1 MALEVTGLQ
10 AGYNKVNILWG
21 VDLTVNDGQCVAL
34 VGSNGAGKSTLL
46 KVLAG
51 LLPPS
56 QGTITFNGLAPAGLR
71 SPRLVELGISVVPEG
86 YKLFRGMTV
95 EENLRLGAYRIKDT
109 TSIHQRLE
117 EVYEVFPELNERR
130 NQLAGT
136 MSGGQQQ
143 MCSIGRGLMAYPKL
157 LMIDELSLGLAPKL
171 VEFLVEKIVEIRQKT
186 NKSILLVE
194 QDVDIAFSIAD
205 YGYVIESGRMTLEGN
220 PKELLANPLIISSYL
235 GL

>member
-46 KVLAG
+46 KVIAG

-56 QGTITFNGLAPAGLR
+56 QGTITFNGLATAGLR

-95 EENLRLGAYRIKDT
+95 EENLRLGAYRIKGT

-117 EVYEVFPELNERR
+117 EVYEVFPELKERR
-130 NQLAGT
+130 DQLAGT

-186 NKSILLVE
+186 NMSILLVE
-194 QDVDIAFSIAD
+194 QDVEIAFSIAD

-220 PKELLANPLIISSYL
+220 PKELLANPLIISS
-235 GL
+235 

>member
-46 KVLAG
+46 KVIAG

-56 QGTITFNGLAPAGLR
+56 QGTITFNGLATAGLR

-136 MSGGQQQ
+136 MSGDQQQ

-186 NKSILLVE
+186 NMSILLVE
-194 QDVDIAFSIAD
+194 QDVEIAFSIAD

>member
-1 MALEVTGLQ
+1 MALQVTGLQ
-10 AGYNKVNILWG
+10 AGYNKVTILWG
-21 VDLTVNDGQCVAL
+21 IDLTVNDGQCVAL

-46 KVLAG
+46 KVIAG
-51 LLPPS
+51 LLAPS
-56 QGTITFNGLAPAGLR
+56 QGSITFNGLTTTGWR

-95 EENLRLGAYRIKDT
+95 EENLRLGAYRIKDS
-109 TSIHQRLE
+109 TSIYKRLE
-117 EVYEVFPELNERR
+117 EVFEIFPELKERR
-130 NQLAGT
+130 RQLAGT

-171 VEFLVEKIVEIRQKT
+171 VELLVEKIVEIRRKT
-186 NKSILLVE
+186 NMSILLVE
-194 QDVDIAFSIAD
+194 QDVEIAFSIAD
-205 YGYVIESGRMTLEGN
+205 YGYVIESGRVTLEGN
-220 PKELLANPLIISSYL
+220 PKELLDNPVIISSYL